1 MNVLGIYYKH
11 KPGGFCKRLY
21 RSYEAFAQAGHKV
34 HYISTEVLPV
44 RQKSIVPHVMKLP
57 FKDANSVLFWFA
69 FTLYAMF
76 YVCYLTRKLN
86 IATVFVMG
94 SYYAFVNGLNKM
106 LNKATLVTY
115 LHARDTDYS
124 RLIGRPSP
132 LIRLQA
138 FYEYISF
145 SICDVILTINS
156 SMKENLEHRYLHSR
170 IEVLPNNIELPEISG
185 SDFRREIHAAAGTFL
200 IATSGVFTKGKNIDL
215 LIKAFFRAQLDD
227 TLLII
232 IGDISTRDLHE
243 KKRLETL
250 VESLG
255 ISDRVIFTGWRTD
268 ACDIVKTTDLF
279 VLPSLSEGCPLALLE
294 ALGLGVSCLGSRI
307 PEIREILYY
316 EELLFD
322 PMNEEELS
330 QKLLASR
337 KEETLISW
345 KGLCEERRS
354 IYTFDWN
361 ERFIET
367 LRAMDLLLGQNGS
380 SLQSLRFTE

>member
-21 RSYEAFAQAGHKV
+21 RSYEAFAKAGHEV

-57 FKDANSVLFWFA
+57 FRDANSVLFWFA

-94 SYYAFVNGLNKM
+94 SYYAFVNGLNRI
-106 LNKATLVTY
+106 LNKAILVTY
-115 LHARDTDYS
+115 IHARDTDYS
-124 RLIGRPSP
+124 RLIERPSL

-138 FYEYISF
+138 WYEYVSF
-145 SICDVILTINS
+145 SISDIILTINS
-156 SMKENLEHRYLHSR
+156 TMKKVLQRRYPRSR
-170 IEVLPNNIELPEISG
+170 IEILPNNIELPEMSG
-185 SDFRREIHAAAGTFL
+185 SDFRKEIRAEAGTFL
-200 IATSGVFTKGKNIDL
+200 IATSGVLTKGKNIHL
-215 LIKAFFRAQLDD
+215 LVKAFFRAQLENA
-227 TLLII
+227 LLVI
-232 IGDISTRDLHE
+232 IGDVSTRDLHE
-243 KKRLETL
+243 KKRLERL

-255 ISDRVIFTGWRTD
+255 LCERVIFTGWRTD
-268 ACDIVKTTDLF
+268 ACHIVKSTDLF

-294 ALGLGVSCLGSRI
+294 ALGIGVPCLGSRI

-322 PMNEEELS
+322 PRNEEELT
-330 QKLLASR
+330 QKLLSSR
-337 KEETLISW
+337 DQKTLTLW
-345 KGLCEERRS
+345 RELCEERRA
-354 IYTFDWN
+354 IYAFEWDT
-361 ERFIET
+361 RFINT
-367 LRAMDLLLGQNGS
+367 LRQAGAVA
-380 SLQSLRFTE
+380 

>member
-44 RQKSIVPHVMKLP
+44 CQKSIVPHVMKLP

-86 IATVFVMG
+86 IGTVFVMG

-124 RLIGRPSP
+124 RLIARPSP

-156 SMKENLEHRYLHSR
+156 TMKKDLERTYPRSK
-170 IEVLPNNIELPEISG
+170 IEVLPNNVELPELSG
-185 SDFRREIHAAAGTFL
+185 SDFRREIRAAAGTFL
-200 IATSGVFTKGKNIDL
+200 IATAGVFTKGKNIDL

-232 IGDISTRDLHE
+232 VGDISTRDLHE

-268 ACDIVKTTDLF
+268 ACDIVNSTDLF
-279 VLPSLSEGCPLALLE
+279 VLPSLSEGCPLSLLE

-322 PMNEEELS
+322 PMNEEDLTQRLLS
-330 QKLLASR
+330 CRDSKTLALCR
-337 KEETLISW
+337 E
-345 KGLCEERRS
+345 LCEERRA
-354 IYTFDWN
+354 IYAFEWHT
-361 ERFIET
+361 RFINT
-367 LRAMDLLLGQNGS
+367 LRHVGVAV
-380 SLQSLRFTE
+380 